1 MVLFRISFGSF
12 FGSSC
17 CGGTSVT
24 RLTPEYLFG
33 FSEILSL
40 MCTSPFFKILFLSH
54 RIKIILNE
62 ENLESSKAKEAK
74 GGKKSL

>member
-12 FGSSC
+12 LALPVVGEPV
-17 CGGTSVT
+17 VT

-33 FSEILSL
+33 FSQILSL
-40 MCTSPFFKILFLSH
+40 MCTSPFFKIVFLSH

-62 ENLESSKAKEAK
+62 ENLESSKATEAK
-74 GGKKSL
+74 GG